1 MATTPMA
8 LPEAS
13 VFWQT
18 LATTALAALERVKPQ
33 SLTRLLAE
41 LEAEDWIARAP
52 HPSDGRQSVL
62 SLTPEGTKRLKAI
75 MRSRESA
82 LTEAIGATLDAE
94 QRAVLL
100 QACELIDGLSATLAD
115 EAMNAAPALQ
125 HFTGLWR
132 HGRWRP
138 GVQLAG
144 AVALAWIVSVA
155 LHLPESF
162 WAVMSVLIVMRPS
175 AGSTLDAGWDRV
187 RGTAAGA

>member
-1 MATTPMA
+1 MASTSPDPAQCATRLRNSVALLSRQLRSGSATPEG
-8 LPEAS
+8 PS
-13 VFWQT
+13 VAKLSVLGQLHRHGPNT
-18 LATTALAALERVKPQ
+18 STALAALERVKPQ

-100 QACELIDGLSATLAD
+100 QACELIDGLSATLA
-115 EAMNAAPALQ
+115 L
-125 HFTGLWR
+125 
-132 HGRWRP
+132 
-138 GVQLAG
+138 
-144 AVALAWIVSVA
+144 
-155 LHLPESF
+155 
-162 WAVMSVLIVMRPS
+162 
-175 AGSTLDAGWDRV
+175 LDAS
-187 RGTAAGA
+187 GATKP